1 MKKLLILVLASLFI
15 FAACSLG
22 NSKPKD
28 PEQTPESTTVTQG
41 TENGGGSTDPNSGEE
56 NNGTGGSGGEEGNTS
71 GDENNTTRILA
82 SGKTGKYEKPYE
94 VGDIVFKDGSATP
107 YTEDLTLTDSE
118 KKAVL
123 AIIFYKGTGLNSDIY
138 EGTDES
144 GTVTWT
150 TGDTTT
156 VRTIGVGLRKDSY
169 LWPWCAGDNR
179 LHTATIIANA
189 YSRNIKTIQCKD
201 NYMSGSYTFTGDKN
215 GSDNLSQIAAF
226 LSAPGSGTTD
236 DTRDENNYPAFYLYS
251 KPWYI
256 PSIAELYQ
264 IYVNGIG
271 STKIFDINKAIELC
285 GGEQFVGGFWSSS
298 QCPLLGNDYSACYLS
313 IGYNW
318 GEYNCFVQYQ
328 IKSEGFT
335 LCVIRE
341 FD

>member
-56 NNGTGGSGGEEGNTS
+56 NNGTGGSGGEEGNNP
-71 GDENNTTRILA
+71 GDETNTNRILA
-82 SGKTGKYEKPYE
+82 SGKIGKYEKPYE

-118 KKAVL
+118 KKAVI

-156 VRTIGVGLRKDSY
+156 VRTLGVGLRHGSRTQK
-169 LWPWCAGDNR
+169 WCEAN
-179 LHTATIIANA
+179 LQSHTENYNAHA
-189 YSRNIKTIQCKD
+189 YSRDIKTIQCKETSI
-201 NYMSGSYTFTGDKN
+201 SG
-215 GSDNLSQIAAF
+215 
-226 LSAPGSGTTD
+226 
-236 DTRDENNYPAFYLYS
+236 
-251 KPWYI
+251 
-256 PSIAELYQ
+256 
-264 IYVNGIG
+264 
-271 STKIFDINKAIELC
+271 
-285 GGEQFVGGFWSSS
+285 
-298 QCPLLGNDYSACYLS
+298 
-313 IGYNW
+313 
-318 GEYNCFVQYQ
+318 
-328 IKSEGFT
+328 
-335 LCVIRE
+335 
-341 FD
+341 